1 MKGDTDMS
9 IHQYEVHLMNADDI
23 ISHTVN
29 CANEETAINICNAIF
44 PKYRVIEIIV
54 KI

>member
-1 MKGDTDMS
+1 MKGDTDMI
-9 IHQYEVHLMNADDI
+9 IHQYEVHLMNTYDTI
-23 ISHTVN
+23 THTVN